1 MKKNYNQ
8 PQTEFVR
15 DFCTGAICGTPL
27 APEVVGSTPTGGW
40 SAPIRKF

>member
-15 DFCTGAICGTPL
+15 DFCTGAICDVFN
-27 APEVVGSTPTGGW
+27 PEVVGSGTPTGGFT
-40 SAPIRKF
+40 APIRKF